1 LPCENAP
8 DLDLAIPPMCLP
20 DLFEVQVAA
29 TPDHTAVV
37 HAGTEVSYS
46 ELNSRANRLAHA
58 MIARGIGPEQIVALA
73 LPRCVEL
80 IVAILA
86 VQKTGAAYL
95 PLDPE
100 YPAVRLELMLAQAD
114 PALLINVGATE
125 RARPEPMSLPGLR
138 LDDPATAAGIA
149 ALPARDPTDADRTT
163 ALLPAHPAYVIYT
176 SGSTGSPKG
185 VVISHRGLPGLA
197 ASLIDRLGI
206 DGRSRV
212 LQSASINFD
221 ASVSDLCMALLSGAA
236 LVLPSAFE
244 LVPGA
249 PLRAFIERHRVTHV
263 ALTPSALAVLDEGS
277 LPSEVTLVVFGEACP
292 GELITAWAPGHR
304 MFNAYGPT
312 EATACVTISGPL
324 APRGRLAPPIG
335 RPISGNFVYVLDPG
349 LRLVPPGAV
358 GEMYLAGPGLA
369 RGYLRGPALT
379 AERFV
384 ACPFAAE
391 GERMYRTG
399 DLARWNFDGELE
411 FVGRVDDQGQIWGQ
425 RVEPA
430 EVEAALREHP
440 WVAQA
445 AVLIREDQPGN
456 RRLVAYVV
464 PRHPPAGTGAD
475 RLVDASSL
483 ARRLPDMLRVFLAE
497 RLPAHLMPSAYV
509 TLTRFPLT
517 GNGKLDRAA
526 LMPPDFTEAVTDA
539 RPRTSRE
546 RILAELFAD
555 VLGLPR
561 IGVTDDF
568 FSLGGTLLLA
578 SQLTARIRTL
588 LGVELTVWELCQAPS
603 VAKLAARL
611 AGRFDEDKTTG
622 SG

>member
-1 LPCENAP
+1 
-8 DLDLAIPPMCLP
+8 MCLP
-20 DLFEVQVAA
+20 DLFEVQVGA
-29 TPDHTAVV
+29 TPGHPAVI
-37 HAGTEVSYS
+37 HAGIELSYS
-46 ELNSRANRLAHA
+46 ELNGRANRLAHA
-58 MIARGIGPEQIVALA
+58 MIARGIGPEEIVALA
-73 LPRCVEL
+73 LPRSIEL

-86 VQKTGAAYL
+86 VLKTGAAYL

-100 YPAVRLELMLAQAD
+100 YPAVRLEFMLTQAA
-114 PALLINVGATE
+114 PALLISVGTTE
-125 RARPEPMSLPGLR
+125 CPMPAPTRLPRLR
-138 LDDPATAAGIA
+138 LDDPATAARLA
-149 ALPARDPTDADRTT
+149 AVPDRDPTDADRT
-163 ALLPAHPAYVIYT
+163 AVLLPAHPAYVIYT

-185 VVISHRGLPGLA
+185 VVVSHRGLPGLA
-197 ASLIDRLGI
+197 ASLIDRLGTN
-206 DGRSRV
+206 GQSRV
-212 LQSASINFD
+212 LQSASISFD

-249 PLRAFIERHRVTHV
+249 PLRAFVERHQVTHM

-277 LPSEVTLVVFGEACP
+277 LPCGVTLVLFGEPCP
-292 GELITAWAPGHR
+292 GELVSEWAPRHP

-312 EATACVTISGPL
+312 EATACVTLSGPL

-335 RPISGNFVYVLDPG
+335 RPIGGNVVYVLDAG
-349 LRLVPPGAV
+349 LGLVPPGVV
-358 GEMYLAGPGLA
+358 GEMYLAGMGLA
-369 RGYLRGPALT
+369 RGYLGAPALT

-384 ACPFAAE
+384 ACPFAA
-391 GERMYRTG
+391 GGGRMYRTG
-399 DLARWNFDGELE
+399 DLARWNVDGELE

-430 EVEAALREHP
+430 EVEAALRQHP

-445 AVLIREDQPGN
+445 AAVIREDQPGN

-464 PRHPPAGTGAD
+464 PHPPSAD
-475 RLVDASSL
+475 AATDPLVDASSL
-483 ARRLPDMLRVFLAE
+483 ARRLPDILRAFLAE

-517 GNGKLDRAA
+517 RNGKLDRAA
-526 LMPPDFTEAVTDA
+526 LMPPDFTEAVSDA
-539 RPRTSRE
+539 CPRTARE

-561 IGVTDDF
+561 VGVTDDF
-568 FSLGGTLLLA
+568 FSVGGTLLLA
-578 SQLTARIRTL
+578 SQLAARLRTL
-588 LGVELTVWELCQAPS
+588 LGVELTLWELCQTPT
-603 VAKLAARL
+603 VAGVAARL
-611 AGRFDEDKTTG
+611 DGRLAEDKTTG